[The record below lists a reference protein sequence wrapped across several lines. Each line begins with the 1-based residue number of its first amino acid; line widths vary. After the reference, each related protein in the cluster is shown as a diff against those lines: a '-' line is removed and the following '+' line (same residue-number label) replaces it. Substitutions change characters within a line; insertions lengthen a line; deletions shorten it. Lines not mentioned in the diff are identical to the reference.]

1 MARVRVIPL
10 RPASAMSRIRW
21 GMLLSMASRFFD
33 SNRYTIVGGMRQS
46 IPPRSRNRSKL
57 KCPVS
62 PAKGTSGFGPLS
74 AISAT
79 PQKKIP
85 AKIIPAMTQASL
97 LVIFLKAPAIAPPP
111 DLSFEPLPDLV
122 SIAGPEE
129 GAAWVAFGLDIFDC
143 HNLSAA

>member
-21 GMLLSMASRFFD
+21 GMLLSLSSRVFD
-33 SNRYTIVGGMRQS
+33 SNRYTIYGGMRHI

-62 PAKGTSGFGPLS
+62 PAKGTSGFGPLR

-85 AKIIPAMTQASL
+85 AKITPAKTHASL
-97 LVIFLKAPAIAPPP
+97 LVIFLKAPELAPPP

-122 SIAGPEE
+122 STAGPEA
-129 GAAWVAFGLDIFDC
+129 GAGWGWFVLDIF
-143 HNLSAA
+143 

>member
-10 RPASAMSRIRW
+10 RPASAMSRMRW
-21 GMLLSMASRFFD
+21 GMLLSIASRFFD

-46 IPPRSRNRSKL
+46 IPPRRRNRSKL

-62 PAKGTSGFGPLS
+62 PAKGTFGFGPLS

-85 AKIIPAMTQASL
+85 AKIIPAKTHASL
-97 LVIFLKAPAIAPPP
+97 LVIFLKAPEIAPPP
-111 DLSFEPLPDLV
+111 SDLSFEPLPDLV
-122 SIAGPEE
+122 STAGPEE
-129 GAAWVAFGLDIFDC
+129 GAGWGWFELDISCF
-143 HNLSAA
+143 S